1 MVSLQSECFDLW
13 SVLNDYSL
21 LFSIKSILGNNTKKF
36 TVSNELFLQ
45 NNDIDYWKFEV
56 IYVLHNGI
64 SSSAIQFKK
73 NSPPSNGNCSIDP
86 STGTTNTLFRISC
99 FNWFDEHQ
107 IKDYL
112 TYGESLTFSIK
123 NIEFKIF
130 VLVWTNN
137 DSQRLM
143 IANSLTST
151 FQLRLPNVNR
161 SNSFVNLNIHIRDR
175 FDCFQ
180 QYNISDVRVQID
192 STEIEDLFQ
201 LFKHSPS
208 DIINNSLIQSL
219 SIANQKNTQQILI
232 STSHQFNQ
240 INVQNLDS
248 IASSEDNIL
257 FERIMFLI
265 ILFIQMIF
273 L

>member
-1 MVSLQSECFDLW
+1 MCFILGSVRVQSNSRRILHHPTAIVLLILRLVRQILFSEYLVSTGLMNIKSKTISLTVSL
-13 SVLNDYSL
+13 
-21 LFSIKSILGNNTKKF
+21 
-36 TVSNELFLQ
+36 
-45 NNDIDYWKFEV
+45 
-56 IYVLHNGI
+56 
-64 SSSAIQFKK
+64 
-73 NSPPSNGNCSIDP
+73 SPFPS
-86 STGTTNTLFRISC
+86 
-99 FNWFDEHQ
+99 
-107 IKDYL
+107 K
-112 TYGESLTFSIK
+112 
-123 NIEFKIF
+123 IEFKIV

-201 LFKHSPS
+201 VFKHSPS
-208 DIINNSLIQSL
+208 DITNNSLIQSL

-232 STSHQFNQ
+232 STSRQFNQ
-240 INVQNLDS
+240 INAENLDR
-248 IASSEDNIL
+248 IASSKNNIL

-265 ILFIQMIF
+265 ILSIQMIF